1 MRLPRSTAT
10 LEGLSVECTF
20 CNVEMSTHSGG
31 GGTVRYFHCPSCQ
44 RWVSSMYQEVFQA
57 DTKVRLRPTE
67 ELRQSAYTAV
77 RDRLDRWLR
86 SLDRKDPYRQLGCS
100 PFDSDE
106 TLRAKYRELAK
117 ANHPDRGGNPEVMRE
132 IN

>member
-1 MRLPRSTAT
+1 
-10 LEGLSVECTF
+10 
-20 CNVEMSTHSGG
+20 
-31 GGTVRYFHCPSCQ
+31 
-44 RWVSSMYQEVFQA
+44 MYQEVFQA

-77 RDRLDRWLR
+77 KNRLDTWLR
-86 SLDRKDPYRQLGCS
+86 SLDRKDPYRRLGCS

-132 IN
+132 INEAWSQIQDKRMAVKQHALAASIPV